1 MMQAQ
6 IMQPNNL
13 NDINNKLI
21 FILKIVIILLLIIF
35 IRLFY
40 LQVQLADK
48 LFLLGKRN
56 FTRCTKISSPRGNI
70 TDFNGHLLATN
81 RQVINI
87 YWKGSGNRQF
97 NNEQLELINNL
108 QIITKF
114 EFTPDDLSKIKTT
127 ERYSRNILLFKDIP
141 FEKLSQILEKL
152 PTSNNLEI
160 ETKFKRFYPQ
170 KALACHVIGYLSQID
185 EETIGKMGLE
195 KIFED
200 NLKGQPGQ
208 TQTIINSLGKNL
220 KKEEIKLP
228 ECGKTIRTTLDIH
241 LQKIAEEI
249 FPPDYKGALILMD
262 PRNGAIRALLSRP
275 NFDSSTFLNQLSLHD
290 WKEFQE
296 NQPFINRAFNAC
308 YPPASIFKLVTVT
321 AALDSGLIKR
331 ETNWNCHGHITYC
344 GRKYHCNKLE
354 GHGLLTTVEAVG
366 LSCNPFFYEIAKHIE
381 IDTLASYANRFG
393 LGQKTDV
400 LFSEKEGLVPTST
413 WKRKTL
419 KERWWRGETLSAVI
433 GQSYLLVTPIQIA
446 RMISS
451 IFEGY
456 LIKPRILEDQP
467 IEQSELNIKTDVLE
481 FLRQAM
487 RIAATV
493 GTAQRAGRI
502 RDIMVY
508 GKTGT
513 AQTISFETQGD
524 STEKL
529 EHAWF
534 AGNIAYKNEP
544 SLTLII
550 LIEKAGH
557 SRISTEVAKQFLLRY
572 KKHMSDLEKAQTN
585 I

>member
-1 MMQAQ
+1 M
-6 IMQPNNL
+6 NNV
-13 NDINNKLI
+13 NDINNKLVFVFKI
-21 FILKIVIILLLIIF
+21 ILILLLIIF
-35 IRLFY
+35 VRLFY
-40 LQVQLADK
+40 LQISLNDK
-48 LFLLGKRN
+48 LSLLGKRN
-56 FTRCTKISSPRGNI
+56 FTRIAKVASPRGNI
-70 TDFNGHLLATN
+70 TDYNGHLLATN

-87 YWKGSGNRQF
+87 YWRGTGNKQF
-97 NNEQLELINNL
+97 DPEQLELINNL
-108 QIITKF
+108 QTITHS
-114 EFTPDDLSKIKTT
+114 EFTPEDLIKIKVT
-127 ERYSRNILLFKDIP
+127 ERYSRNSLLFKDIP

-152 PTSNNLEI
+152 SASPNLEI
-160 ETKFKRFYPQ
+160 ETKFQRYYTHKS
-170 KALACHVIGYLSQID
+170 LASHVIGYLSQID

-195 KIFED
+195 KILED

-208 TQTIINSLGKNL
+208 TQTTINSLGKNL
-220 KKEEIKLP
+220 KKEQILIP
-228 ECGKTIRTTLDIH
+228 ECGKTIRTTLDLH

-249 FPPDYKGALILMD
+249 FPPDYKGSLILMD
-262 PRNGAIRALLSRP
+262 PRTGSIRALLSRP
-275 NFDSSTFLNQLSLHD
+275 NFDSGLFLKKLSLQD
-290 WKEFQE
+290 WQDFQE
-296 NQPFINRAFNAC
+296 TQPFLNRAFNAC

-331 ETNWNCHGHITYC
+331 ESNWNCRGFITYC

-354 GHGLLTTVEAVG
+354 GHGLLTTVNAVG
-366 LSCNPFFYEIAKHIE
+366 LSCNPFFYEIAKHLE
-381 IDTLASYANRFG
+381 IDTLADYANRFG
-393 LGQKTDV
+393 LGQKTGV
-400 LFSEKEGLVPTST
+400 IFSEEEGLIPTSK

-419 KERWWRGETLSAVI
+419 KEKWWRGETLSAVI

-446 RMISS
+446 RMISG

-467 IEQSELNIKTDVLE
+467 IEKSILNIRPDVLQ
-481 FLRQAM
+481 FLREAM
-487 RIAATV
+487 RISATI

-524 STEKL
+524 SMEKS

-534 AGNIAYKNEP
+534 GSNIAYKDEP

-557 SRISTEVAKQFLLRY
+557 SRIATEVAKQFLLRY
-572 KKHMSDLEKAQTN
+572 KKLMVDLEKASRPL
-585 I
+585 

>member
-1 MMQAQ
+1 MQ
-6 IMQPNNL
+6 ISNL
-13 NDINNKLI
+13 KDINDKLI
-21 FILKIVIILLLIIF
+21 FIIKIFLILLLIIIF
-35 IRLFY
+35 RLFY
-40 LQVQLADK
+40 LQINLKDEF
-48 LFLLGKRN
+48 FLLGKKN
-56 FTRCTKISSPRGNI
+56 FTRIVKISSPRGSI

-87 YWKGSGNRQF
+87 YWKGTGNKQF
-97 NNEQLELINNL
+97 NNDQLYILENL
-108 QIITKF
+108 QIITQSK
-114 EFTPDDLSKIKTT
+114 FTPEELTKIKTS
-127 ERYSRNILLFKDIP
+127 ERYSRNILLLKDVP

-152 PTSNNLEI
+152 SISANLEI
-160 ETKFKRFYPQ
+160 ETKFQRYYPQ
-170 KALACHVIGYLSQID
+170 KSLASHIVGYLNQID

-200 NLKGQPGQ
+200 NLKGQPGE
-208 TQTIINSLGKNL
+208 TQTTINSLGKNL
-220 KKEEIKLP
+220 KKEAITFP

-249 FPPDYKGALILMD
+249 FPPDYKGSLIIMD

-275 NFDSSTFLNQLSLHD
+275 NFDSSIFLKQLSLPD

-296 NQPFINRAFNAC
+296 NQPFLNRAFNAC

-331 ETNWNCHGHITYC
+331 ESNWTCRGHITYC

-354 GHGLLTTVEAVG
+354 GHGFLTTVDAVG
-366 LSCNPFFYEIAKHIE
+366 LSCNPFFYEIGKLID
-381 IDTLASYANRFG
+381 IDTLADYANRFG

-400 LFSEKEGLVPTST
+400 LFSEKEGLVPTSN
-413 WKRKTL
+413 WKRRTF
-419 KERWWRGETLSAVI
+419 KEKWWRGETLSAVI

-446 RMISS
+446 RMISG
-451 IFEGY
+451 IFQGY
-456 LIKPRILEDQP
+456 LIKPRILEEQP
-467 IEQSELNIKTDVLE
+467 VEKTELNIKQDVLL
-481 FLRQAM
+481 FLQQAM

-493 GTAQRAGRI
+493 GTAQRVGRI
-502 RDIMVY
+502 KDITAY
-508 GKTGT
+508 AKTGT
-513 AQTISFETQGD
+513 AQTISFETQGN
-524 STEKL
+524 SKEKL

-534 AGNIAYKNEP
+534 AGNISYKNEP

-572 KKHMSDLEKAQTN
+572 KKLMSDLEKA
-585 I
+585 

>member
-1 MMQAQ
+1 M
-6 IMQPNNL
+6 PTNNL
-13 NDINNKLI
+13 KSINDKLI
-21 FILKIVIILLLIIF
+21 FIFKAVIILLLIIL

-40 LQVQLADK
+40 LQIQLNDK

-56 FTRCTKISSPRGNI
+56 FTRLSKVSSPRGNI

-87 YWKGSGNRQF
+87 YWRGSGNKLF

-108 QIITKF
+108 QIINNF
-114 EFTPDDLSKIKTT
+114 EFTKEDLSKIKTT
-127 ERYSRNILLFKDIP
+127 ERYSRSILLFKDIP
-141 FEKLSQILEKL
+141 FEKLSQILEKAS
-152 PTSNNLEI
+152 TSNNLEI

-170 KALACHVIGYLSQID
+170 KALASHIIGYLSQID

-208 TQTIINSLGKNL
+208 TQNTINSLGKNL
-220 KKEEIKLP
+220 KKEEITSP
-228 ECGKTIRTTLDIH
+228 ESGKTIRTTLDIH

-249 FPPDYKGALILMD
+249 FPPDCKGALILMD
-262 PRNGAIRALLSRP
+262 PRNGALRALLSRP
-275 NFDSSTFLNQLSLHD
+275 NFDSSTFLKQLSLHD

-296 NQPFINRAFNAC
+296 NQPFLNRAFNAC
-308 YPPASIFKLVTVT
+308 YPPASLFKLVTVA

-331 ETNWNCHGHITYC
+331 ESNWTCIGHTTYC

-354 GHGLLTTVEAVG
+354 GHGFLTTLEAVG

-381 IDTLASYANRFG
+381 IDTLAGYANRFG

-400 LFSEKEGLVPTST
+400 LFSEKEGLIPTSN

-446 RMISS
+446 RMISG

-456 LIKPRILEDQP
+456 LIKPRILEEQP
-467 IEQSELNIKTDVLE
+467 IEKSELNIKPDVLE
-481 FLRQAM
+481 FLKQAM
-487 RIAATV
+487 RIAATI
-493 GTAQRAGRI
+493 GTAQRVGRI
-502 RDIMVY
+502 RDITAY
-508 GKTGT
+508 AKTGT

-534 AGNIAYKNEP
+534 AGNVAYKNEP
-544 SLTLII
+544 ALTLVI

-572 KKHMSDLEKAQTN
+572 KKLMSDLEKAKLD
-585 I
+585 